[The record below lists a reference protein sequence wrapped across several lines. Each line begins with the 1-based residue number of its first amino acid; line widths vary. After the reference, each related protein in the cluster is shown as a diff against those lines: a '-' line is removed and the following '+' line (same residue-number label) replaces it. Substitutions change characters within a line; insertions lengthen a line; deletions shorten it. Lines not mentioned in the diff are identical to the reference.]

1 MLGALTCLSHISFR
15 PTLAFTNDIRMTK
28 SIYNWFRGLLPLLV
42 LALGPA
48 AVLTSCEDNV
58 GNEDN
63 SEFTDHWKERN
74 AQYFL
79 DRMNEA
85 KAAIREAKAAY
96 GDDWEAHTDWRTVRS
111 TAKVNGTNITVTD
124 SICFKYVEHGTSI
137 ETPLYTDSVRTN
149 YIGRLIPT
157 ASYANGRIFDHS
169 GLYDDEDRVF
179 NSDFS
184 TPTAFAVSNMVEGYT
199 TLLQYLHVG
208 DRVRAYLPQEL
219 AYLGASNSMMP
230 SYSTLIFDV
239 QLKGIWRAGTKVGTW
254 E

>member
-1 MLGALTCLSHISFR
+1 
-15 PTLAFTNDIRMTK
+15 MTK
-28 SIYNWFRGLLPLLV
+28 SRYKWLRGLLPLLM
-42 LALGPA
+42 LALGTTLA
-48 AVLTSCEDNV
+48 FTSCEDNV

-96 GDDWEAHTDWRTVRS
+96 GDDWEAHTEWRAVRS

-124 SICFKYVEHGTSI
+124 SICFKYVEHGTSV

-149 YIGRLIPT
+149 YIGHLIPT
-157 ASYANGRIFDHS
+157 ASYADGRIFDHS
-169 GLYDDEDRVF
+169 GLYDDEDHVF

-184 TPTAFAVSNMVEGYT
+184 TPSKFAVSNMVEGYT
-199 TLLQYLHVG
+199 TLLQYMHVG

-219 AYLGASNSMMP
+219 AYLGASNTVMP
-230 SYSTLIFDV
+230 SYSTLVFDV
-239 QLKGIWRAGTKVGTW
+239 QLKGIWRAGTAVGTW

>member
-1 MLGALTCLSHISFR
+1 
-15 PTLAFTNDIRMTK
+15 MTK
-28 SIYNWFRGLLPLLV
+28 SIYNWFCGLLPLLV

-157 ASYANGRIFDHS
+157 TSYADGRIFDHS

-219 AYLGASNSMMP
+219 AYLGASNSVMP